1 MKVLLLSQGIPNSK
15 YPMNGIHQ
23 FAYGKALKKKGID
36 VIVAAHDIRSIYRLR
51 KPGFHVTEYEGIRT
65 YLQNQFIETN
75 DRLKAG
81 TKAVKGFQKLYQRI
95 KKEET
100 FDIIHG
106 HFYEYT
112 YGAAMIKERQEP
124 LVISEHSSSINKDS
138 LKNMRKDYYEL
149 AKRTYENCDGIIVGS
164 PFFKKRLKKNF
175 GVEAT
180 VLPTIINDDVF
191 YCGKE
196 KADFFKIVSTGNLI
210 EAKGHREMIE
220 AFHRYFSE
228 INAKLYII
236 GSGPDQ
242 KYLEKMID
250 ERNLKDSVI
259 LRGQCRREEMAK
271 EYADAH
277 IFALASRTETYGKVY
292 VEAMAAGLPV
302 LTVNNGGSEHF
313 IHSFNGKIA
322 KVSDVK
328 SLGINL
334 LDMYK
339 NYDGYDGEKIRAFEQ
354 EEFSESV
361 AVNRLVDFYD
371 KILNKQYE
379 VR

>member
-1 MKVLLLSQGIPNSK
+1 MKVLILSQGIPNSK

-23 FAYGKALKKKGID
+23 FAYAKALKKKGID

-51 KPGFHVTEYEGIRT
+51 KPGFIKTEYDGIRT

-75 DRLKAG
+75 HRMKAG
-81 TKAVKGFQKLYQRI
+81 AKAIKGFRKLYHRI
-95 KKEET
+95 KEEEQ
-100 FDIIHG
+100 FDLIHG

-112 YGAAMIKERQEP
+112 YGAAMLEEREEP
-124 LVISEHSSSINKDS
+124 LIISEHSSSINKDS
-138 LKNMRKDYYEL
+138 LEDMRKDYYDL
-149 AKRTYENCDGIIVGS
+149 AKKTYENCDGIIVGS
-164 PFFKKRLKKNF
+164 PFFQKRMEKNF
-175 GVEAT
+175 GVQAT

-191 YCGKE
+191 YLGKE

-220 AFHRYFSE
+220 AFHQYFSD
-228 INAKLYII
+228 IDAKLYII

-242 KYLEKMID
+242 KYLEEMI
-250 ERNLKDSVI
+250 EKRNLKDSVI
-259 LRGQCRREEMAK
+259 LLGQCSREEIAN
-271 EYADAH
+271 EYANAH

-313 IHSFNGKIA
+313 IRSFNGKIA

-334 LDMYK
+334 LDMYQ
-339 NYDGYDGEKIRAFEQ
+339 NYDGYDCEKIQAFEQ

-361 AVNRLVDFYD
+361 AVDKLVELYD